1 MFVTFCSEAA
11 PVIISAYTLSLLMVN
26 CLLIDNI
33 RPMDWKLISA
43 TVIIRVSRPR
53 AEWLVVLRIT

>member
-26 CLLIDNI
+26 CLLKDTSKGTVMYYNYSAVH
-33 RPMDWKLISA
+33 RKRLSISF
-43 TVIIRVSRPR
+43 
-53 AEWLVVLRIT
+53 